1 MVKPLALTMGEPAGI
16 GGELSLLAWR
26 EAKHGNVPTFF
37 VIDDARRL
45 ARLSERL
52 GWQVAVREIQAPEQ
66 AAEVFPDAL
75 PVWPLAVDEDVTLGK
90 PDAATASAVI
100 ASIEH
105 AVAAVR
111 TERAGAVV
119 TNPIQKSVLAAAG
132 FRHPGH
138 TEFLAALDE
147 APHAPVMMLAIDELK
162 VVPVTIH
169 LPLRKVADELTTA
182 AIVHCVTVTAAA
194 LTRDFGIASPRIAVS
209 GLNPHA
215 GEGGL
220 LGREEQSVIEP
231 AIAALTEQGYQVAGP
246 FPADSL
252 FHETARHGYDV
263 AICMYHDQALIP
275 LKTLD
280 YHNGVNVTLGLSF
293 IRTSP
298 DHGTALDI
306 AGRGTADPRSLLAAL
321 RTAARMAEQRS
332 L

>member
-1 MVKPLALTMGEPAGI
+1 MAKPLALTMGEPAGI
-16 GGELSLLAWR
+16 GGELTLQAWR
-26 EAKHGNVPTFF
+26 EAQRGKLPTFF
-37 VIDDARRL
+37 VVDDASRL
-45 ARLSERL
+45 ARLAERL
-52 GWQVAVREIQAPEQ
+52 NWQVDVREIDAPEQ
-66 AAEVFPDAL
+66 AEEVFPDAL
-75 PVWPLAVDEDVTLGK
+75 PVWPLAVREEVTPGK
-90 PDAATASAVI
+90 PDPATANSVI

-105 AVAAVR
+105 AVSAVR
-111 TERAGAVV
+111 TKRAGAVV
-119 TNPIQKSVLAAAG
+119 TNPIQKSALAAGG
-132 FRHPGH
+132 FSHPGH

-147 APHAPVMMLAIDELK
+147 ASHPPVMMLAIDELK

-169 LPLRKVADELTTA
+169 VPLCKVADQLTTA
-182 AIVHCVTVTAAA
+182 AIVHAGTATADA
-194 LTRDFGIASPRIAVS
+194 LARDFGIASPRIAVS

-220 LGREEQSVIEP
+220 LGQEEHAVIEP
-231 AIAALTEQGYQVAGP
+231 AIAALAEKGYDVAGP
-246 FPADSL
+246 FAADSL
-252 FHETARHGYDV
+252 FHESARRTYDV
-263 AICMYHDQALIP
+263 ALCMYHDQALIP

-332 L
+332 H

>member
-1 MVKPLALTMGEPAGI
+1 MAKPLALTMGEPAGI
-16 GGELSLLAWR
+16 GGELTLQAWR
-26 EAKHGNVPTFF
+26 EAKRSKLPTFF
-37 VIDDARRL
+37 VVDDARRL
-45 ARLSERL
+45 ARLAERL
-52 GWQVAVREIQAPEQ
+52 NWQVDVREIDAPEQ
-66 AAEVFPDAL
+66 AQEVFPDAL
-75 PVWPLAVDEDVTLGK
+75 PVWPLALHEEVTPGQ
-90 PDAATASAVI
+90 PDAATANSVI

-105 AVAAVR
+105 AVSAVR
-111 TERAGAVV
+111 TKRAGAVV
-119 TNPIQKSVLAAAG
+119 TNPIQKSTLAAGG
-132 FRHPGH
+132 FSHPGH

-147 APHAPVMMLAIDELK
+147 ASHPPVMMLAIDELK

-169 LPLRKVADELTTA
+169 MPLRTVADQLTTA
-182 AIVHCVTVTAAA
+182 AIVHAGTVTAEA

-220 LGREEQSVIEP
+220 LGQEEHAVIEP
-231 AIAALTEQGYQVAGP
+231 AIQALAEKGYDVAGP
-246 FPADSL
+246 FAADSL
-252 FHETARHGYDV
+252 FHESARRSYDV
-263 AICMYHDQALIP
+263 ALCMYHDQALIP

-332 L
+332 H

>member
-1 MVKPLALTMGEPAGI
+1 MAKPLALTMGEPAGI
-16 GGELSLLAWR
+16 GGELTLLAWR
-26 EAKHGNVPTFF
+26 ESQHKSVPTFF
-37 VIDDARRL
+37 VVDDARRL
-45 ARLSERL
+45 SDLAARLD
-52 GWQVAVREIQAPEQ
+52 WQVAVREIQSPEQ
-66 AAEVFPDAL
+66 AEEVFPDAL
-75 PVWPLAVDEDVTLGK
+75 PVWPLAVSEEVTFGK
-90 PDAATASAVI
+90 PDVATASSVV

-105 AVAAVR
+105 AVGAVK
-111 TERAGAVV
+111 TGRAGAVV
-119 TNPIQKSVLAAAG
+119 TNPIQKSALAAGG
-132 FRHPGH
+132 FNHPGH

-147 APHAPVMMLAIDELK
+147 APHPPVMMLAIDELK

-169 LPLRKVADELTTA
+169 LPLRQVADQLTTA
-182 AIVHCVTVTAAA
+182 AIVHGVTVTAAA
-194 LTRDFGIASPRIAVS
+194 LTRDFGVASPRIAVS

-220 LGREEQSVIEP
+220 LGHEEETVIEP
-231 AIAALTEQGYQVAGP
+231 AIETLVERGYQISGP
-246 FPADSL
+246 YPADSL
-252 FHETARHGYDV
+252 FHEAARRGYDV

-321 RTAARMAEQRS
+321 RMAARMAEQRAH
-332 L
+332 